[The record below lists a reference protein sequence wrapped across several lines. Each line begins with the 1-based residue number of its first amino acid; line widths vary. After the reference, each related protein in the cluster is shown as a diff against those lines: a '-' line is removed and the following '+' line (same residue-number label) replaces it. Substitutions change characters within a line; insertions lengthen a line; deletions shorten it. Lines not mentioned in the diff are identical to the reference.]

1 MAIIPWQSRKS
12 TTDDLSI
19 LNNLRTEMNRVFD
32 NFFREPFGSM
42 TESLGWGQVG
52 PSIDVSESDAEITLQ
67 AELPGVDPKDLDITV
82 TADRVT
88 ISGEKKETVEKSE
101 KSYHQKEI
109 RTGKFTRT
117 LALPSS
123 VDPDHVSAEYKNGIL
138 SVRLKKHQMAAG
150 RKVAVSTES

>member
-12 TTDDLSI
+12 SSDDSSLT
-19 LNNLRTEMNRVFD
+19 NLRTEMNRVLD
-32 NFFREPFGSM
+32 NFFREPFGAM
-42 TESLGWGQVG
+42 TESLGWGPVG
-52 PSIDVSESDAEITLQ
+52 PSIDVSESDAEITLH

-88 ISGEKKETVEKSE
+88 VSGEKKETLEKSE

-138 SVRLKKHQMAAG
+138 SVRLKKNPMAAG
-150 RKVAVSTES
+150 RKVAVSTQP